1 MNHADM
7 SWAPMIALGAWH
19 GINPGMGWLFAVAL
33 GLQEQ
38 RSAAVWKALP
48 PLALGHALAVLS
60 AVLVAAVIGLML
72 PADGLRWL
80 VAAVLVGFGASRL
93 VRHRHPRFGGMRVGS
108 RDLVVWSA
116 LMASAHGAG
125 LMVVPFVLDGAST
138 MAAHGGGAHMA
149 GMATDLGTN
158 GLSATVVHTLAYLAV
173 TGLLAVLVYERF
185 GLKKLKQVWVNLDLV
200 WGIALVVTGV
210 LTPLL

>member
-1 MNHADM
+1 MSHADV

-38 RSAAVWKALP
+38 RGAAVWKALT
-48 PLALGHALAVLS
+48 PLAIGHALAVLS
-60 AVLVAAVIGLML
+60 AVTMAGALGLMV
-72 PADGLRWL
+72 PADALRWL
-80 VAAVLVGFGASRL
+80 VGAVLVGFGVSRL
-93 VRHRHPRFGGMRVGS
+93 IRRRHPRFGGMRVGS
-108 RDLVVWSA
+108 WDLVVWSA

-125 LMVVPFVLDGAST
+125 LMVVPFVLDST
-138 MAAHGGGAHMA
+138 SAMATHVDGAHMA
-149 GMATDLGTN
+149 GVATGLGAA
-158 GLSATVVHTLAYLAV
+158 GVSATVVHTLAYLV
-173 TGLLAVLVYERF
+173 LTGLLAVLVYERL
-185 GLKKLKQVWVNLDLV
+185 GLRRLKQVWINLDLV